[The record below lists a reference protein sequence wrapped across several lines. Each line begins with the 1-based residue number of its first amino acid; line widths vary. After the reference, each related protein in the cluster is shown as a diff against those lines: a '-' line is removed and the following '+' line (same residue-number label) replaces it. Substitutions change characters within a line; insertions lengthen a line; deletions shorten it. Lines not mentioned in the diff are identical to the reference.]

1 MYNLFVEI
9 RIDVKLL
16 HFTIKAICLI
26 YLYHSDYEY
35 TIDAKMSKSDLI
47 LLLTSPNYNILF
59 IQTRHHFK
67 LSHIA
72 NSEITDPHKYNN
84 YKTYIFSPSKTLQ
97 FK

>member
-1 MYNLFVEI
+1 MYNFFIEI
-9 RIDVKLL
+9 KINVKLL

-35 TIDAKMSKSDLI
+35 TIDAIMSKSDLI

-72 NSEITDPHKYNN
+72 NSKITDQSKYNKYETN
-84 YKTYIFSPSKTLQ
+84 IFFPSKTLQ

>member
-1 MYNLFVEI
+1 MYNLFIEI

-35 TIDAKMSKSDLI
+35 TNDAKMLKSDLI

-59 IQTRHHFK
+59 IQTRHNFK
-67 LSHIA
+67 LSDIA
-72 NSEITDPHKYNN
+72 NFKIADPSKYNK
-84 YKTYIFSPSKTLQ
+84 YKTYIFFPPKTLQ
-97 FK
+97 F